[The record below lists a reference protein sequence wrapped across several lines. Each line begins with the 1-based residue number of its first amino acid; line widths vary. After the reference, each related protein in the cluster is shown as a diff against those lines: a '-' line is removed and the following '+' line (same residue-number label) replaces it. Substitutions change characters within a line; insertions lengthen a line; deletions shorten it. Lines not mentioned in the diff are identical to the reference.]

1 MKGYISLDNSIQHI
15 GLTVSVKDPFIKETI
30 KNLKREHKDI
40 SDELLMIPQM
50 LEGIHELIAYIAS
63 KNDDTFDNILKLIKE
78 TEELFPAVG
87 NMKDVEV
94 RTIYEITH

>member
-15 GLTVSVKDPFIKETI
+15 GLSVSVKDPFIKETI
-30 KNLKREHKDI
+30 KKLKREHKDI

-50 LEGIHELIAYIAS
+50 LEGIHELISYIAS

-78 TEELFPAVG
+78 TEEMFPAVG
-87 NMKDVEV
+87 NMKDTEV